1 MNFSEFAQKFS
12 RVLLEGENT
21 VVFTRTLFG
30 AIVQEESHDLLE
42 KMANDT
48 FKSYYNGRANINA
61 LARKI
66 NSHTDRCSFKDYIED
81 AGEVAVKKLCDVF
94 SDAVPDI
101 NEKNAGEKLAELFD
115 RIITEAAAER
125 KKSKKELTLKQP
137 CDILDKEILFEGQEE
152 KNMSGKQQKVA
163 EVFDGLTADGKTF
176 IYNGEVTMN
185 NSGPGPQIKN
195 NSAPINITVHMSGT
209 NTPTA

>member
-66 NSHTDRCSFKDYIED
+66 NSHTDRCSFEDYVEET
-81 AGEVAVKKLCDVF
+81 GEVAVKKLCDVF

-125 KKSKKELTLKQP
+125 KKSKKELTLKRP
-137 CDILDKEILFEGQEE
+137 CDTLNIKSLLEGQEE
-152 KNMSGKQQKVA
+152 KNMSVKQQKVA
-163 EVFDGLTADGKTF
+163 DVFDGLTADGKTF

>member
-12 RVLLEGENT
+12 RVLIEGENT
-21 VVFTRTLFG
+21 VVFTRTLFE
-30 AIVQEESHDLLE
+30 AIVQEEFHYLL
-42 KMANDT
+42 KMRDDI

-66 NSHTDRCSFKDYIED
+66 NVHTDCCSFKDYIED

-125 KKSKKELTLKQP
+125 KKSKKELTLKRP
-137 CDILDKEILFEGQEE
+137 CDILSKKILFERQEE